1 MRISNWGNYP
11 SIDARMASFGEA
23 RDLVRILEDF
33 KDMISRGLGRSYG
46 DSSLSKRIVSILR
59 FNRML
64 AFDKKEGIFTCE
76 SGTSLRDILD
86 VVVPAG
92 WFLPVTPGTKHVTIG
107 GAIAS
112 DVHGKNHHLEG
123 SFSDHI
129 TSMEVMLSSGEIVT
143 VTRDDQDSLFRAICG
158 GMGLTGVILQATL
171 KLRKIETVYI
181 RQTVIKAR
189 SLEEILDLFECHGS
203 AMYSVAWIDCLSP
216 GKNMGRSVLM
226 IGHHASV
233 DEIQGFGIDNEPF
246 LLKRKRKIKV
256 PFSLPGFVLNRSS
269 AKIFNS
275 FYYSRHQGETDSL
288 LVDYDR
294 FFYPLDAIESW
305 NRVYGS
311 RGFMQYQCVLPK
323 DESRKGLARMLHE
336 IGRSG
341 EGVFLAVLKLFG
353 KGNNNFL
360 SFPMEGYTLA
370 MDFPVTSGLFA
381 LLDKLDEIVLE
392 FGGKVYLAKDARMEK
407 RMFMNTYR
415 FAEDFMTVKG
425 RFDPGCK
432 FRSIQS
438 RRVGIS

>member
-1 MRISNWGNYP
+1 MRVSNWGNYP
-11 SIDARMASFGEA
+11 SIDARMACFGET
-23 RDLVRILEDF
+23 RGLVHILEEF

-46 DSSLSKRIVSILR
+46 DSSLSERIISTLR

-76 SGTSLRDILD
+76 SGTSLREILD
-86 VVVPAG
+86 VIVPAG

-129 TSMEVMLSSGEIVT
+129 LSMEVMLSSGEIVT
-143 VTRDDQDSLFRAICG
+143 VTRENQGSLFRAICG
-158 GMGLTGVILQATL
+158 GMGLIGVILRATL
-171 KLRKIETVYI
+171 KLKKIETAYI

-189 SLEEILDLFECHGS
+189 SLEEILELFECHGD
-203 AMYSVAWIDCLSP
+203 AMYSVAWIDCLSQ
-216 GKNMGRSVLM
+216 GENTGRSILM
-226 IGHHASV
+226 IGHHAPV
-233 DEIQGFGIDNEPF
+233 DEIRGSGIDNEPF
-246 LLKRKRKIKV
+246 RLKGKRKIKV
-256 PFSLPGFVLNRSS
+256 PFFLPGFVLNGLS

-275 FYYSRHQGETDSL
+275 FYYSRHQQKADTL
-288 LVDYDR
+288 LVDYDS
-294 FFYPLDAIESW
+294 FFYPLDTIECW

-311 RGFMQYQCVLPK
+311 RGFIQYQCVLPS
-323 DESRKGLARMLHE
+323 DASRKGLIRMLHE

-353 KGNNNFL
+353 RGNDNFL

-392 FGGKVYLAKDARMEK
+392 FGGKVYLAKDARMGE
-407 RMFMNTYR
+407 RMFMNSYR
-415 FAEDFMTVKG
+415 SADEFMTVKEKFDPQG
-425 RFDPGCK
+425 RF
-432 FRSIQS
+432 RSLQS
-438 RRVGIS
+438 NRIGIT